1 MKGKFKIL
9 LSAVLVSG
17 AMYGQVVDEPLR
29 VVQRIGEK
37 LIRETPFKY
46 RLEVAPADS
55 VFDDV
60 EFVNFG
66 RTFGLGRPAVAYAYT
81 RIYSDN
87 DKRMN
92 IQLEHNDACKI
103 WLNGEMVYEKKGNR
117 ALNLIYEERSVEMS
131 FQCELPLK
139 KGENTLLV
147 KSETAGG
154 QWTFYMQP
162 PSLKGSVTVEAD
174 YASIGLHRVADVDAR
189 IADLT
194 NWLVIGPFAP
204 GIDTLY
210 APEMEFR
217 FGTMYSGLGDEAI
230 TWTIPKIEIL
240 GNMIDPK
247 EWGTTYQWN
256 YHNGGVAWAMQQLS
270 EVTNDTR
277 YRQWANN
284 FCDFQL
290 SGMPFVKHQVRTLN
304 YMNSANHFI
313 IKTPLLDFTLAPALP
328 FIYKLR
334 TEGDFKNRT
343 NYETFVNGMMKYARD
358 EQIRLPGSSIYTR
371 VTPEEYTTWVDD
383 MFMGIPF
390 LVQASLYAK
399 DDATRKAF
407 LDDAASQVIDF
418 IPQVFDKKSNL
429 YMHAH
434 YSKRPEVKMP
444 HWSRANG
451 WATWAMSDVLKVL
464 PTSHPKY
471 KSILKQYRRHLE
483 EVIKWQDK
491 SGFWFNVLEY
501 PESKPEVSGT
511 AIFVMS
517 IARGINYGWL
527 DGKKYRPILEKAWK
541 ALASQVEEDGT
552 VHNICM
558 GTMCSEDVNY
568 YINRPFFDDDTHGS
582 FAVMFAGIDVYKMLN
597 DIK

>member
-1 MKGKFKIL
+1 MKGNFKIL
-9 LSAVLVSG
+9 LVAVLVSG
-17 AMYGQVVDEPLR
+17 AVYGQTVNESLK
-29 VVQRIGEK
+29 VVQRIGDK

-46 RLEVAPADS
+46 RLEVAPVDS
-55 VFDDV
+55 IFDDV
-60 EFVNFG
+60 EFINFG

-81 RIYSDN
+81 RIYSDG
-87 DKRMN
+87 DKKIN

-103 WLNGEMVYEKKGNR
+103 WLNGKVVYQRKGNR
-117 ALNLIYEERSVEMS
+117 QLNLIYEERSVEMS
-131 FQCELPLK
+131 FQCDLQLK
-139 KGENTLLV
+139 KGENILLV
-147 KSETAGG
+147 KSETAGQ

-162 PSLKGSVTVEAD
+162 PSLKGSVTVAAD
-174 YASIGLHRVADVDAR
+174 YPSIGLHQIPDVDAR

-194 NWLVIGPFAP
+194 NWLVIGPFEP
-204 GIDTLY
+204 GIDIPH
-210 APEMEFR
+210 APEMEFQ
-217 FGTMYSGLGDEAI
+217 FGTMYTGLGREAV

-240 GNMIDPK
+240 GNMIEPK

-270 EVTNDTR
+270 EVSNDSR
-277 YRQWANN
+277 YKRWADN

-290 SGMPFVKHQVRTLN
+290 DGIPFVKHQVRTLN

-334 TEGDFKNRT
+334 TQGDFKNREV
-343 NYETFVNGMMKYARD
+343 YESFINEMMKYARE

-399 DDATRKAF
+399 DEITRKSF
-407 LDDAASQVIDF
+407 LEDAASQVLDF
-418 IPQVFDKKSNL
+418 IPQVFDKQANL

-444 HWSRANG
+444 HWARANG

-464 PTSHPKY
+464 PVSHPKY
-471 KSILKQYRRHLE
+471 KAILKQYRKHIG
-483 EVIKWQDK
+483 EVVKWQDK

-527 DGKKYRPILEKAWK
+527 DRKTYMPVLTKAWE
-541 ALASQVEEDGT
+541 ALASQVEQDGT

-558 GTMCSEDVNY
+558 GTMCSENVNY

-582 FAVMFAGIDVYKMLN
+582 FAVLFAGIDVYKMLN
-597 DIK
+597 GIK

>member
-1 MKGKFKIL
+1 
-9 LSAVLVSG
+9 
-17 AMYGQVVDEPLR
+17 
-29 VVQRIGEK
+29 
-37 LIRETPFKY
+37 
-46 RLEVAPADS
+46 
-55 VFDDV
+55 
-60 EFVNFG
+60 
-66 RTFGLGRPAVAYAYT
+66 
-81 RIYSDN
+81 
-87 DKRMN
+87 
-92 IQLEHNDACKI
+92 
-103 WLNGEMVYEKKGNR
+103 
-117 ALNLIYEERSVEMS
+117 
-131 FQCELPLK
+131 
-139 KGENTLLV
+139 
-147 KSETAGG
+147 
-154 QWTFYMQP
+154 
-162 PSLKGSVTVEAD
+162 
-174 YASIGLHRVADVDAR
+174 
-189 IADLT
+189 
-194 NWLVIGPFAP
+194 
-204 GIDTLY
+204 
-210 APEMEFR
+210 
-217 FGTMYSGLGDEAI
+217 
-230 TWTIPKIEIL
+230 
-240 GNMIDPK
+240 
-247 EWGTTYQWN
+247 
-256 YHNGGVAWAMQQLS
+256 
-270 EVTNDTR
+270 
-277 YRQWANN
+277 
-284 FCDFQL
+284 
-290 SGMPFVKHQVRTLN
+290 
-304 YMNSANHFI
+304 
-313 IKTPLLDFTLAPALP
+313 
-328 FIYKLR
+328 
-334 TEGDFKNRT
+334 
-343 NYETFVNGMMKYARD
+343 MMKYARD

-399 DDATRKAF
+399 DDATRKVF

-418 IPQVFDKKSNL
+418 IPQVFDQKSNL

-471 KSILKQYRRHLE
+471 KSILKQYRSHLE